1 MMESDKHIIQ
11 TIELLSD
18 FFGVLSDGYNPTV
31 IWLKIDR
38 TERIKPEEIF
48 ENHWFGRNSLEQI
61 LSTKKEL
68 NTDLEELL
76 TDYFEWSLIHLRTF
90 NKSADL
96 FNSKYHCDN
105 LNELI
110 GKVKNDISNHFDSDQ
125 LKLNEYVIDTMDGS
139 LEKYLFIE
147 SNNLNAHLVF
157 GNYIH

>member
-1 MMESDKHIIQ
+1 M
-11 TIELLSD
+11 
-18 FFGVLSDGYNPTV
+18 
-31 IWLKIDR
+31 
-38 TERIKPEEIF
+38 
-48 ENHWFGRNSLEQI
+48 
-61 LSTKKEL
+61 

-110 GKVKNDISNHFDSDQ
+110 GKVKHDISNHFDSDQ